1 MGLFTLPRSQ
11 NLTIYLHLFPVLNV
25 VAARQVPM
33 LSASPWLIP
42 ALAAYGLT
50 AVGTPYLILMKA
62 KGKWEESTTKLN
74 DGFWGEWAGPDVY
87 VDAIKGWT
95 GLSCDEN

>member
-1 MGLFTLPRSQ
+1 MFFL
-11 NLTIYLHLFPVLNV
+11 VLNV
-25 VAARQVPM
+25 AAACQVPM

-95 GLSCDEN
+95 GLSYDDED

>member
-1 MGLFTLPRSQ
+1 M
-11 NLTIYLHLFPVLNV
+11 
-25 VAARQVPM
+25 
-33 LSASPWLIP
+33 
-42 ALAAYGLT
+42 T

-95 GLSCDEN
+95 GLSYDDED